1 MIITWTL
8 LQRTQ
13 RRSVSVS
20 EDDWYFHTDAI
31 VEKFSTWK
39 YWRDNVSNYS
49 RLTQMTKN
57 VLSCS
62 IFFINIEWT
71 FSLARRV
78 CWWNQSQITSESVEQ
93 IMLLKYYNHIMN
105 LNSEKTIIEAWN
117 IYRREEDE
125 DNMIDESDDS
135 FKTDLQNV
143 LCSISV

>member
-1 MIITWTL
+1 MITWTL

-13 RRSVSVS
+13 RRSVSVN
-20 EDDWYFHTDAI
+20 EDDWYLCTDAI
-31 VEKFSTWK
+31 VKKFSTWK
-39 YWRDNVSNYS
+39 YWRDNVLNYS

-62 IFFINIEWT
+62 IFSIDIEWT
-71 FSLARRV
+71 FSFARRV
-78 CWWNQSQITSESVEQ
+78 CWWNWSQITSESVEQ

-125 DNMIDESDDS
+125 DNAIDESDDS
-135 FKTDLQNV
+135 FKTDLQDVLRSINV
-143 LCSISV
+143 

>member
-1 MIITWTL
+1 MITWTL

-20 EDDWYFHTDAI
+20 EDDRYLCTDVI

-39 YWRDNVSNYS
+39 YWRNNVSNYS

-57 VLSCS
+57 VLSYS
-62 IFFINIEWT
+62 IFFIDIEWT

-78 CWWNQSQITSESVEQ
+78 CQWNQSQMTSESVEQ
-93 IMLLKYYNHIMN
+93 IMLLKYYNRIMN
-105 LNSEKTIIEAWN
+105 LNSEKTIIEAWD

-125 DNMIDESDDS
+125 NNAIDEFDDS

-143 LCSISV
+143 LCSINV

>member
-1 MIITWTL
+1 MITQTL

-20 EDDWYFHTDAI
+20 EDDQYLRTDVI
-31 VEKFSTWK
+31 VEKFSTWE

-62 IFFINIEWT
+62 IFSVDIEWI

-78 CWWNQSQITSESVEQ
+78 CWWNWSQMTSESVEQ
-93 IMLLKYYNHIMN
+93 IMLLKYYNRIMN
-105 LNSEKTIIEAWN
+105 LNSEKIIIEAWN
-117 IYRREEDE
+117 IYCREEDE
-125 DNMIDESDDS
+125 NNAIDEAADS
-135 FKTDLQNV
+135 FRADLQNV
-143 LCSISV
+143 LRSIIV

>member
-1 MIITWTL
+1 MITWIL

-13 RRSVSVS
+13 RRSVFISK
-20 EDDWYFHTDAI
+20 DDRYFCTNAI
-31 VEKFSTWK
+31 VKKFSIWK
-39 YWRDNVSNYS
+39 YWRDNILNYS

-57 VLSCS
+57 ILSCS
-62 IFFINIEWT
+62 IFSVNIKWT

-78 CWWNQSQITSESVEQ
+78 CWWDWSQMTSESVEQ

-105 LNSEKTIIEAWN
+105 LNFEKTIIEAWD
-117 IYRREEDE
+117 IYCREENE

-143 LCSISV
+143 LCSINV

>member
-1 MIITWTL
+1 MTTQTL

-20 EDDWYFHTDAI
+20 EDDRYLCTDAI

-39 YWRDNVSNYS
+39 YWRNNISNYS

-62 IFFINIEWT
+62 IFSVDIEWT

-78 CWWNQSQITSESVEQ
+78 CRWNQSQMTSESVEQ
-93 IMLLKYYNHIMN
+93 IMLLKYYNCIMN
-105 LNSEKTIIEAWN
+105 LNSEKTIIKAWD
-117 IYRREEDE
+117 IYRKEEDE
-125 DNMIDESDDS
+125 DNMIDEAADS
-135 FKTDLQNV
+135 FKADLQNV
-143 LCSISV
+143 LCSIIV

>member
-1 MIITWTL
+1 MITRTL

-20 EDDWYFHTDAI
+20 EDDWYLCTDAI

-62 IFFINIEWT
+62 IFSIDIEWT

-78 CWWNQSQITSESVEQ
+78 CWWNRSQMTSESVEQ
-93 IMLLKYYNHIMN
+93 IMLLKYYNRIMN
-105 LNSEKTIIEAWN
+105 LNSEKTIIEAWD
-117 IYRREEDE
+117 IYCREKDE
-125 DNMIDESDDS
+125 NNAIDESDDS

-143 LCSISV
+143 LCSINV

>member
-1 MIITWTL
+1 MITWTL

-13 RRSVSVS
+13 RRSVSVN
-20 EDDWYFHTDAI
+20 EDDWYLCTDAI
-31 VEKFSTWK
+31 VKKFSTWK
-39 YWRDNVSNYS
+39 YWRDNVLNYS

-62 IFFINIEWT
+62 IFSIDIEWT
-71 FSLARRV
+71 FSFARRV
-78 CWWNQSQITSESVEQ
+78 CWWNWSQITSESVEQ

-125 DNMIDESDDS
+125 DNAIDESDDS
-135 FKTDLQNV
+135 FKIDLQDVLRSINV
-143 LCSISV
+143 

>member
-1 MIITWTL
+1 MTTWTF

-13 RRSVSVS
+13 HRFISVN
-20 EDDWYFHTDAI
+20 EDDWYLRTDAI

-49 RLTQMTKN
+49 RLTQITKN

-62 IFFINIEWT
+62 IFSVDIEWI

-78 CWWNQSQITSESVEQ
+78 SWWNRSQMTSESVEQ
-93 IMLLKYYNHIMN
+93 IMLLKYYNRIMN

-117 IYRREEDE
+117 IYRKEEDE
-125 DNMIDESDDS
+125 DNVIDEAADS
-135 FKTDLQNV
+135 FRADLQNV
-143 LCSISV
+143 LCFIIV

>member
-1 MIITWTL
+1 MITWTF

-20 EDDWYFHTDAI
+20 EDDQYLCIDAI

-39 YWRDNVSNYS
+39 YWRDNVLNYS

-62 IFFINIEWT
+62 IFSIDIEWT

-78 CWWNQSQITSESVEQ
+78 CQWDWSQMTSESVEQ
-93 IMLLKYYNHIMN
+93 IMLFKYYNCIMN

-125 DNMIDESDDS
+125 DNAIDESDDS

-143 LCSISV
+143 LHFISV

>member
-1 MIITWTL
+1 MTTQTL

-13 RRSVSVS
+13 RRFVSVS
-20 EDDWYFHTDAI
+20 EDDRYLRTDAI
-31 VEKFSTWK
+31 VKKFSTWE

-62 IFFINIEWT
+62 IFSVDIEWT

-78 CWWNQSQITSESVEQ
+78 CQWDWSQMTSESVEQ
-93 IMLLKYYNHIMN
+93 IMLFKYYNHIMN
-105 LNSEKTIIEAWN
+105 LNSEKTIIEAWD

-143 LCSISV
+143 LRSINV

>member
-1 MIITWTL
+1 MTTQTL

-20 EDDWYFHTDAI
+20 EDDQYLCTDAI

-39 YWRDNVSNYS
+39 YWRDNVLNYS
-49 RLTQMTKN
+49 RLTQMTKT

-62 IFFINIEWT
+62 IFSVDIEWT
-71 FSLARRV
+71 FRLARRV
-78 CWWNQSQITSESVEQ
+78 CWWNWSQMTSESVEQ
-93 IMLLKYYNHIMN
+93 IMLLKYYNRIMN

-125 DNMIDESDDS
+125 DNAINESDDS

-143 LCSISV
+143 LYSINV